1 MSRLFGGHRR
11 RTSSNAPF
19 PPNNGNS
26 GSEGSWAGSPLV
38 EEASAAG
45 AATGEDGGAGSGD
58 GGPTPLS
65 TSAYAR
71 RCREL
76 MELDKALKVL
86 G

>member
-38 EEASAAG
+38 EESLDTG
-45 AATGEDGGAGSGD
+45 AATGGNDGADSGD
-58 GGPTPLS
+58 SGPAPLS